1 MIMTDSRTLDD
12 KIGNGIILTREP
24 VAKQTNKKI
33 TTIN

>member
-1 MIMTDSRTLDD
+1 MITTDSQTPDD